1 MGRPLGTLRL
11 KNASSVIIYQS
22 FRINRRP
29 FRFGG
34 LIDIFGW
41 RRGLRR
47 ELRFFGISAW
57 KMLDLAGY

>member
-29 FRFGG
+29 FRFDG
-34 LIDIFGW
+34 LIDIIIRMAYGKQVKKKTQHVTLQNFT
-41 RRGLRR
+41 
-47 ELRFFGISAW
+47 ENQ
-57 KMLDLAGY
+57 